1 MDDLLSIS
9 VGSEIWEV
17 TETEWTLPK
26 SCSIILR
33 QLRPRPSV
41 ARGGVSA
48 EGELASEGA
57 SMERY
62 YEGDI
67 VF

>member
-1 MDDLLSIS
+1 MIPYLCPFRDLGSNRNGMDFAEKLLDHSS
-9 VGSEIWEV
+9 AA
-17 TETEWTLPK
+17 
-26 SCSIILR
+26 
-33 QLRPRPSV
+33 PSACA